1 MPASIRLALRM
12 ITIVPF
18 PEAITPEP
26 VKAFP
31 VARRKRRTTAILA
44 ALFAGAIL
52 STSAQAQDAR
62 VSRAIDIYA
71 DSCAA
76 YVGAPD
82 RLRAHLASA
91 FQRLPRADEQ
101 RLMAGQPGQ
110 IWRTPQAGEPFGVFS
125 YDDGDCQVVADDIP
139 IEPMR
144 QAFRT
149 LMTKL
154 ARDASVVA
162 NQDQVLAQNN
172 ERISSLL
179 YTLQPRQ
186 GPQRQTTYLLQIT
199 QSAQGERRLRLIVAL
214 GAGWR

>member
-1 MPASIRLALRM
+1 MTSAQCRAAGQTDRSAAL
-12 ITIVPF
+12 P
-18 PEAITPEP
+18 
-26 VKAFP
+26 
-31 VARRKRRTTAILA
+31 KRRRATAILA
-44 ALFAGAIL
+44 ALLAGAIL
-52 STSAQAQDAR
+52 SIEALAQDAR

-71 DSCAA
+71 DTCAA

-82 RLRAHLASA
+82 KLRAHLASA

-101 RLMAGQPGQ
+101 RLLGGQGGQ
-110 IWRTPQAGEPFGVFS
+110 IWRTPRASEPFGVFS
-125 YDDGDCQVVADDIP
+125 YDDGDCQVVADDIA

-149 LMTKL
+149 LMTRI
-154 ARDASVVA
+154 ARDASIVA
-162 NQDQVLAQNN
+162 NQDQVLTQNN
-172 ERISSLL
+172 EQISSLL

-199 QSAQGERRLRLIVAL
+199 QSAQGERRLRLIVSL